1 MSSFS
6 ISSISTMILSLL
18 QLLELIS
25 RTRALGSRRRER
37 AMSPECRLDDLT
49 EQVRRPRLTGTM
61 S

>member
-25 RTRALGSRRRER
+25 RTRALGSIRSSVSKSGEEKER
-37 AMSPECRLDDLT
+37 CLPSAGSMT
-49 EQVRRPRLTGTM
+49 
-61 S
+61 